1 MKIENEVTK
10 KWKMLPEFIE
20 NVKGTAM
27 TVLAET
33 NQFYS
38 ATFLGTTQHTLAYT
52 NTPLIK
58 VGLSLHGELQ
68 AVKTVK
74 VNGNQL
80 SNNPKLGDF
89 IELGT
94 IKGDDLNGYTAISID
109 ATQADDNYYQKLFTD
124 LESLKNVGKYQLL
137 KVVKNN
143 GKENNEMEDF
153 IKTPKLTGSHI
164 KTIRDMLNLKQTV
177 FAEKIGISRALLAL
191 VETGSKSIT
200 DEFIEKMYTAFPDLK
215 NALDLQFDWV
225 TITFSDMNGEQV
237 IKDVMRLKSE
247 LFLERSTTQNF
258 YTREFA
264 FAGEKNIYVQ
274 DFEPTKDVDTN
285 QDVQKVGAT
294 MYLTGQGTRLFEK
307 ALLEQGLTWKKF
319 FVRAKRF
326 KGTFSRLDIAI
337 NDNWG
342 LLDMDEIIEA
352 TQQNRFW
359 SKSRSFAIHGNNQ
372 DGWTANFG
380 KSPFVIRIY
389 DKQKEQEQKGL
400 ETSIKNRV
408 ELELHADRAEQVIS
422 EWFEN
427 DNLVEYSVSILYTY
441 LWFVDEPI
449 DDEELKGN
457 HVRERYIDTLKP
469 MPAWSLLTSL
479 GQSMKFVR
487 EPKEQSVDTILSWIM
502 KYVVPSLEVLK
513 KTGHW
518 HEVIEAM
525 DKANLSPEQEKL
537 IKANLVNAI
546 TNSKANLEHGNL
558 NFDKQQRKYVEETE
572 EFEKKANL
580 PF

>member
-1 MKIENEVTK
+1 
-10 KWKMLPEFIE
+10 MLPEFIE
-20 NVKGTAM
+20 NLKGVAM

-38 ATFLGTTQHTLAYT
+38 ATFLGTTQHSLAYT

-68 AVKTVK
+68 TVKTIK

-80 SNNPKLGDF
+80 SNNLKLGDF
-89 IELGT
+89 IELGI
-94 IKGDDLNGYTAISID
+94 IKGDEFNGYTAISTD
-109 ATQADDNYYQKLFTD
+109 ATQADDNNYRKMFTD

-137 KVVKNN
+137 KLVTNDE
-143 GKENNEMEDF
+143 KEDNAMENF
-153 IKTPKLTGSHI
+153 IEAPKLHASHI
-164 KTIRDMLNLKQTV
+164 KTIREMMNLKQAE
-177 FAEKIGISRALLAL
+177 FSEKIGISRPLLAL
-191 VETGSKSIT
+191 VETDSKPIT
-200 DEFIEKMYTAFPDLK
+200 DEFVKKMYTAFPDLK

-225 TITFSDMNGEQV
+225 TITFSDMTGEQV
-237 IKDVMRLKSE
+237 INDVMRLKSE

-274 DFEPTKDVDTN
+274 DFEPTKDIDTN

-319 FVRAKRF
+319 FVQAKRF

-487 EPKEQSVDTILSWIM
+487 EPKEQSVDSILSWIM

>member
-1 MKIENEVTK
+1 
-10 KWKMLPEFIE
+10 
-20 NVKGTAM
+20 M

-38 ATFLGTTQHTLAYT
+38 ATFLGTTQHSLAYT

-68 AVKTVK
+68 AVKIIK

-80 SNNPKLGDF
+80 SNNLKLGDF

-109 ATQADDNYYQKLFTD
+109 AIQADDNNFRKLFTD

-137 KVVKNN
+137 KLVKNDE
-143 GKENNEMEDF
+143 KEDNAMEDF
-153 IKTPKLTGSHI
+153 IKAPKLQGSHI
-164 KTIRDMLNLKQTV
+164 KTIRNMLNLKQTE
-177 FAEKIGISRALLAL
+177 FAEKIGVSGSLLSYI
-191 VETGSKSIT
+191 EIGSKPIT
-200 DEFIEKMYTAFPDLK
+200 DEFVEKMYTAFPDLK

-225 TITFSDMNGEQV
+225 TITFSDMTGEQV
-237 IKDVMRLKSE
+237 INDVMRLKHE

-285 QDVQKVGAT
+285 QDIQKVGAT

-307 ALLEQGLTWKKF
+307 ALLEQGLTWEKF
-319 FVRAKRF
+319 FVQAKRF
-326 KGTFSRLDIAI
+326 KGTFSRLDIAL

-408 ELELHADRAEQVIS
+408 ELELHANRAEQVIS

-427 DNLVEYSVSILYTY
+427 DNLVEYSLSILYTY

-449 DDEELKGN
+449 DEEELKGT
-457 HVRERYIDTLKP
+457 HVRERYIESLKP

-487 EPKEQSVDTILSWIM
+487 EPKEQSVDSILSWIM

-558 NFDKQQRKYVEETE
+558 NFDKQQRKYVEETA

>member
-1 MKIENEVTK
+1 
-10 KWKMLPEFIE
+10 
-20 NVKGTAM
+20 M

-38 ATFLGTTQHTLAYT
+38 ATFLGTTQHSLAYT

-68 AVKTVK
+68 AVKTIK

-80 SNNPKLGDF
+80 SNSLKLGDF

-94 IKGDDLNGYTAISID
+94 IKGDDLNGYTAISMYT
-109 ATQADDNYYQKLFTD
+109 TQADDNYYRKLFTD
-124 LESLKNVGKYQLL
+124 LERLKNVGKYQLL
-137 KVVKNN
+137 KLVKNIE
-143 GKENNEMEDF
+143 KEDIAMEDF
-153 IKTPKLTGSHI
+153 IKAPKLNGLHI
-164 KTIRDMLNLKQTV
+164 KTIR
-177 FAEKIGISRALLAL
+177 ELLGFNQL
-191 VETGSKSIT
+191 TFSKKMGVSNTLLSLIESDNKPIT
-200 DEFIEKMYTAFPDLK
+200 DDFVQKMYTTFPDLK

-225 TITFSDMNGEQV
+225 TITFSDMTGEQV
-237 IKDVMRLKSE
+237 INDVMRLKPE

-285 QDVQKVGAT
+285 QDVQKIGAT

-319 FVRAKRF
+319 FVQAKRF

-342 LLDMDEIIEA
+342 LLDMEEIIEA
-352 TQQNRFW
+352 TQKNRFW

-449 DDEELKGN
+449 DEEELKGT

-487 EPKEQSVDTILSWIM
+487 EPKEQSVDSILSWIM

-558 NFDKQQRKYVEETE
+558 NFDKQQRKYVEETA

>member
-1 MKIENEVTK
+1 
-10 KWKMLPEFIE
+10 MLPEFIE
-20 NVKGTAM
+20 NLKGVAM

-38 ATFLGTTQHTLAYT
+38 ATFLGTTQHSLAYT

-68 AVKTVK
+68 TVKTIK

-80 SNNPKLGDF
+80 SNNLKLGDF
-89 IELGT
+89 IELGI
-94 IKGDDLNGYTAISID
+94 IKGDEFNGYTAISTD
-109 ATQADDNYYQKLFTD
+109 ATQADDNNYRKMFTD

-137 KVVKNN
+137 KLVTNDE
-143 GKENNEMEDF
+143 KEDNAMENF
-153 IKTPKLTGSHI
+153 IEAPKLHASHI
-164 KTIRDMLNLKQTV
+164 KTIREMMNLKQAE
-177 FAEKIGISRALLAL
+177 FSEKIGISRPLLAL
-191 VETGSKSIT
+191 VETDSKPIT
-200 DEFIEKMYTAFPDLK
+200 DEFVKKMYTAFPDLK

-225 TITFSDMNGEQV
+225 TITFSDMTGEQV
-237 IKDVMRLKSE
+237 INDVMRLKSE
-247 LFLERSTTQNF
+247 LFLERSTTQTF

-274 DFEPTKDVDTN
+274 DFEPTKDIDTN

-319 FVRAKRF
+319 FVQAKRF

-422 EWFEN
+422 ELFEN

-487 EPKEQSVDTILSWIM
+487 EPKEQSVDSILNWIM

>member
-1 MKIENEVTK
+1 
-10 KWKMLPEFIE
+10 
-20 NVKGTAM
+20 M
-27 TVLAET
+27 TVLAES

-38 ATFLGTTQHTLAYT
+38 AIFLGTTQHSLAYT

-58 VGLSLHGELQ
+58 VGLSLHGELH
-68 AVKTVK
+68 AVKTIK

-80 SNNPKLGDF
+80 SNSFKLGDF

-109 ATQADDNYYQKLFTD
+109 AAQADDNNYRKLFTD

-137 KVVKNN
+137 KLVTNSNEKEKNT
-143 GKENNEMEDF
+143 MDDF
-153 IKTPKLTGSHI
+153 IKAPKLNGSHI
-164 KTIRDMLNLKQTV
+164 KTIREL
-177 FAEKIGISRALLAL
+177 IGLSQKEFSKEIG
-191 VETGSKSIT
+191 VSKSLISDVESERVVIT
-200 DEFIEKMYTAFPDLK
+200 NRLLTKMYTAFPDLK

-225 TITFSDMNGEQV
+225 TITFADMTGEQV
-237 IKDVMRLKSE
+237 INDVMRLKPE

-285 QDVQKVGAT
+285 QDVQKIGAT
-294 MYLTGQGTRLFEK
+294 IYLTGQGTRLFEK

-319 FVRAKRF
+319 FVKAKRF

-342 LLDMDEIIEA
+342 LLDMTEIVEA
-352 TQQNRFW
+352 TQQNKFW

-427 DNLVEYSVSILYTY
+427 DNLVEYTASILYTY
-441 LWFVDEPI
+441 LWFVNEPI
-449 DDEELKGN
+449 DEEELKGT
-457 HVRERYIDTLKP
+457 HVRERYIDSLKP

-487 EPKEQSVDTILSWIM
+487 EPKEQSVDSILSWIM

-558 NFDKQQRKYVEETE
+558 NFDKQQRKYVEETA

>member
-1 MKIENEVTK
+1 
-10 KWKMLPEFIE
+10 ML
-20 NVKGTAM
+20 KGVAM

-38 ATFLGTTQHTLAYT
+38 ATFLGTTQHSLAYT

-58 VGLSLHGELQ
+58 VGLSLNGELQ
-68 AVKTVK
+68 AVKTIK

-80 SNNPKLGDF
+80 SNNLKLGNF

-94 IKGDDLNGYTAISID
+94 IKGDDLNGYTAISTYT
-109 ATQADDNYYQKLFTD
+109 TQADDNYYLKLFTD
-124 LESLKNVGKYQLL
+124 LERLKNVGKYQLL
-137 KVVKNN
+137 KLVTNDDE
-143 GKENNEMEDF
+143 KEDNAMEDF
-153 IKTPKLTGSHI
+153 IKAPKLNGSHI
-164 KTIRDMLNLKQTV
+164 KTIR
-177 FAEKIGISRALLAL
+177 ELLGFNQL
-191 VETGSKSIT
+191 TFSKKVGVSNTLLSLIESDNKPIT
-200 DEFIEKMYTAFPDLK
+200 DDFVEKMYTTFPDLK

-225 TITFSDMNGEQV
+225 TITFSDMTGEQV
-237 IKDVMRLKSE
+237 INDVMRLKPE

-307 ALLEQGLTWKKF
+307 ALLEQGFTWKNF
-319 FVRAKRF
+319 FVQAKRF

-342 LLDMDEIIEA
+342 LLDMDEIVEA
-352 TQQNRFW
+352 TQKNRFW

-449 DDEELKGN
+449 DEEELKGT
-457 HVRERYIDTLKP
+457 HVRERYIDNLKS

-479 GQSMKFVR
+479 GRSMKFVR
-487 EPKEQSVDTILSWIM
+487 EPKEQSVDSILSWIM
-502 KYVVPSLEVLK
+502 TYVVPSLEVLK

-546 TNSKANLEHGNL
+546 TNSKANLENRNL
-558 NFDKQQRKYVEETE
+558 NFDKQQRKYAEETA

>member
-1 MKIENEVTK
+1 
-10 KWKMLPEFIE
+10 MLPEFIE
-20 NVKGTAM
+20 NLKGVAM

-38 ATFLGTTQHTLAYT
+38 ATFLGTTQHSLAYT

-68 AVKTVK
+68 TVKTIK

-80 SNNPKLGDF
+80 SNNLKLGDF
-89 IELGT
+89 IELGI
-94 IKGDDLNGYTAISID
+94 IKGDEFNGYTAISTD
-109 ATQADDNYYQKLFTD
+109 ATQADDNNYRKMFTD

-137 KVVKNN
+137 KLVTNDE
-143 GKENNEMEDF
+143 KEDNAMENF
-153 IKTPKLTGSHI
+153 IEAPKLHASHI
-164 KTIRDMLNLKQTV
+164 KTIREMMNLKQAE
-177 FAEKIGISRALLAL
+177 FSEKIGISRPLLAL
-191 VETGSKSIT
+191 VETDSKPIT
-200 DEFIEKMYTAFPDLK
+200 DEFVKKMYTAFPDLK

-225 TITFSDMNGEQV
+225 TITFSDMTGEQV
-237 IKDVMRLKSE
+237 INDVMRLKSE

-274 DFEPTKDVDTN
+274 DFEPTKDIDTN

-319 FVRAKRF
+319 FVQAKRF

-422 EWFEN
+422 ELFEN

-487 EPKEQSVDTILSWIM
+487 EPKEQSVDSILNWIM

>member
-1 MKIENEVTK
+1 
-10 KWKMLPEFIE
+10 ML
-20 NVKGTAM
+20 KGVAM

-38 ATFLGTTQHTLAYT
+38 ATFLGTTQHSLAYT

-68 AVKTVK
+68 AVKTIK

-80 SNNPKLGDF
+80 SNSLKLGDF
-89 IELGT
+89 IELGI
-94 IKGDDLNGYTAISID
+94 IKGDELNGYTAISTD
-109 ATQADDNYYQKLFTD
+109 ATQADDNNYRKLFTG

-137 KVVKNN
+137 KLVTNDDE
-143 GKENNEMEDF
+143 KEDIAMEDF
-153 IKTPKLTGSHI
+153 IKVPKLNRLHI
-164 KTIRDMLNLKQTV
+164 KTIR
-177 FAEKIGISRALLAL
+177 ELLGFNQL
-191 VETGSKSIT
+191 TFSKKMGVSNTLLSLIESDNKPIT
-200 DEFIEKMYTAFPDLK
+200 DDFVEKMYTTFPDLK

-225 TITFSDMNGEQV
+225 TITFSDMTGEQV
-237 IKDVMRLKSE
+237 INDVMRLKSE

-285 QDVQKVGAT
+285 QDVQKIGAT

-319 FVRAKRF
+319 FVQAKRF

-427 DNLVEYSVSILYTY
+427 DNLVEYSASILYTY

-449 DDEELKGN
+449 DEEELKGT

-487 EPKEQSVDTILSWIM
+487 EPKEQSVDSILSWIM

-558 NFDKQQRKYVEETE
+558 NFDKQQRKYVEETA

>member
-1 MKIENEVTK
+1 
-10 KWKMLPEFIE
+10 
-20 NVKGTAM
+20 M

-38 ATFLGTTQHTLAYT
+38 ATFLGTTQHSLAYT

-68 AVKTVK
+68 AVKIIK

-80 SNNPKLGDF
+80 SNNLKLGDF

-109 ATQADDNYYQKLFTD
+109 AIQADDNNYRKLFTD

-137 KVVKNN
+137 KLVKNDE
-143 GKENNEMEDF
+143 KEDNAMEDF
-153 IKTPKLTGSHI
+153 IKAPKLQGSHI
-164 KTIRDMLNLKQTV
+164 KTIRNMLNLKQTE
-177 FAEKIGISRALLAL
+177 FAEKIGVSGSLLSYI
-191 VETGSKSIT
+191 EIGSKPIT
-200 DEFIEKMYTAFPDLK
+200 DEFVEKMYTAFPDLK

-225 TITFSDMNGEQV
+225 TITFSDMTGEQV
-237 IKDVMRLKSE
+237 INDVMRLKPE

-274 DFEPTKDVDTN
+274 NFEPTKDVDTN
-285 QDVQKVGAT
+285 QDIQKVGAT

-319 FVRAKRF
+319 FVQAKRF
-326 KGTFSRLDIAI
+326 KGTFSRLDIAL

-408 ELELHADRAEQVIS
+408 ELELHANRAEQVIS

-427 DNLVEYSVSILYTY
+427 DNLVEYSLSILYTY

-449 DDEELKGN
+449 DEEELKGT
-457 HVRERYIDTLKP
+457 HVRERYIESLKP

-487 EPKEQSVDTILSWIM
+487 EPKEQSVDSILSWIM

-558 NFDKQQRKYVEETE
+558 NFDKQQRKYVEETA

>member
-1 MKIENEVTK
+1 
-10 KWKMLPEFIE
+10 
-20 NVKGTAM
+20 M

-38 ATFLGTTQHTLAYT
+38 ATFLGTTQHSLAYT

-68 AVKTVK
+68 AVKTIK

-80 SNNPKLGDF
+80 SNSLKLGDF

-94 IKGDDLNGYTAISID
+94 IKGDDLNGYTAISTYT
-109 ATQADDNYYQKLFTD
+109 TQADDNYYRKLFTD
-124 LESLKNVGKYQLL
+124 LERLKNVGKYQLL
-137 KVVKNN
+137 KLVTNDDE
-143 GKENNEMEDF
+143 KEDNAMEDF
-153 IKTPKLTGSHI
+153 IKAPKLNGSHI
-164 KTIRDMLNLKQTV
+164 KTIR
-177 FAEKIGISRALLAL
+177 ELLGFNQL
-191 VETGSKSIT
+191 TFSKKVGVSNTLLSLIESDNKPIT
-200 DEFIEKMYTAFPDLK
+200 DEFVEKMYTAFPDLK

-225 TITFSDMNGEQV
+225 TITFSDMTGEQV
-237 IKDVMRLKSE
+237 INDVMRLKPE

-274 DFEPTKDVDTN
+274 DFEPTTDEHG
-285 QDVQKVGAT
+285 QDEQKTGTT

-352 TQQNRFW
+352 TRKHQFW
-359 SKSRSFAIHGNNQ
+359 GKSRSFAIHGNSEA
-372 DGWTANFG
+372 GWTANFG

-400 ETSIKNRV
+400 ETSVKNRV
-408 ELELHADRAEQVIS
+408 ELELRSERAEQVIS

-441 LWFVDEPI
+441 LWFVDESI
-449 DDEELKGN
+449 DAEELKGT
-457 HVRERYIDTLKP
+457 HVRERYIDSLKP

-487 EPKEQSVDTILSWIM
+487 EPKEQSVDSILNWIM

-537 IKANLVNAI
+537 VKANLVNAI

>member
-1 MKIENEVTK
+1 
-10 KWKMLPEFIE
+10 ML
-20 NVKGTAM
+20 KGVAM

-38 ATFLGTTQHTLAYT
+38 ATFLGTTQHSLAYT

-68 AVKTVK
+68 AVKTIK

-80 SNNPKLGDF
+80 SNSLKLGDF

-94 IKGDDLNGYTAISID
+94 IKGDDLNGYTAISMYT
-109 ATQADDNYYQKLFTD
+109 TQADDNYYRKLFTD
-124 LESLKNVGKYQLL
+124 LERLKNVGKYQLL

-153 IKTPKLTGSHI
+153 IKAPKLNGLHI
-164 KTIRDMLNLKQTV
+164 KTIR
-177 FAEKIGISRALLAL
+177 ELLGFNQL
-191 VETGSKSIT
+191 TFSKKMGVSNTLLSLIESDNKPIT
-200 DEFIEKMYTAFPDLK
+200 DDFVEKMYTTFPDLK

-225 TITFSDMNGEQV
+225 TITFSDMTGEQV
-237 IKDVMRLKSE
+237 INDVMRLKSE

-285 QDVQKVGAT
+285 QDVQKIGAT

-319 FVRAKRF
+319 FVQAKRF

-352 TQQNRFW
+352 IQKNRFW

-427 DNLVEYSVSILYTY
+427 DNLVEYSASILYTY

-449 DDEELKGN
+449 DEEELKGT

-487 EPKEQSVDTILSWIM
+487 EPKEQSVDSILSWIM

-558 NFDKQQRKYVEETE
+558 NFDKQQRKYVEETA

>member
-1 MKIENEVTK
+1 
-10 KWKMLPEFIE
+10 
-20 NVKGTAM
+20 M

-38 ATFLGTTQHTLAYT
+38 ATFLGTTQHSLAYT

-68 AVKTVK
+68 TVKTVK

-80 SNNPKLGDF
+80 SNNLKLGDF
-89 IELGT
+89 IELGI
-94 IKGDDLNGYTAISID
+94 IKGDELNGYTAISID
-109 ATQADDNYYQKLFTD
+109 ATQANDNNYRKLFTD

-137 KVVKNN
+137 KLVKNDE
-143 GKENNEMEDF
+143 KEDNAMEDF
-153 IKTPKLTGSHI
+153 IKAPKLQGSHI
-164 KTIRDMLNLKQTV
+164 KTIRNMLNLKQTE
-177 FAEKIGISRALLAL
+177 FAEKIGVSGSLLSYI
-191 VETGSKSIT
+191 EIGSKPIT
-200 DEFIEKMYTAFPDLK
+200 DEFVEKMYTAFPDLK

-225 TITFSDMNGEQV
+225 NITFSDMTGEQV
-237 IKDVMRLKSE
+237 INDVMRLKSE

-285 QDVQKVGAT
+285 QDVQKIGAT
-294 MYLTGQGTRLFEK
+294 TYLTGQGTRLFEK

-319 FVRAKRF
+319 FVQAKRF

-352 TQQNRFW
+352 IQKNRFW

-449 DDEELKGN
+449 DVEELKGN

-487 EPKEQSVDTILSWIM
+487 KPKEQSVDSILSWIM

-537 IKANLVNAI
+537 IMATTKNAI
-546 TNSKANLEHGNL
+546 TQASKQL
-558 NFDKQQRKYVEETE
+558 NIN
-572 EFEKKANL
+572 FEKPTKKYNEDDEQGKGA
-580 PF
+580 

>member
-1 MKIENEVTK
+1 MFVEN
-10 KWKMLPEFIE
+10 L
-20 NVKGTAM
+20 KGIAM

-38 ATFLGTTQHTLAYT
+38 ATFLGTTQHSLAYT

-68 AVKTVK
+68 AVKIIK

-80 SNNPKLGDF
+80 SNNLKLGDF

-109 ATQADDNYYQKLFTD
+109 AIQADDNNYRKLFTD

-137 KVVKNN
+137 KLVKNDE
-143 GKENNEMEDF
+143 KEDNAMEDF
-153 IKTPKLTGSHI
+153 IKAPKLQGSHI
-164 KTIRDMLNLKQTV
+164 KTIRNMLNLKQTE
-177 FAEKIGISRALLAL
+177 FAERIGVSGSLLSYI
-191 VETGSKSIT
+191 EIGSKPIT
-200 DEFIEKMYTAFPDLK
+200 DEFVEKMYTAFPDLK

-225 TITFSDMNGEQV
+225 TITFSDMTGEQV
-237 IKDVMRLKSE
+237 INDVMRLKPE

-285 QDVQKVGAT
+285 QDIQKVGAT

-319 FVRAKRF
+319 FVQAKRF
-326 KGTFSRLDIAI
+326 KGTFSRLDIAL

-427 DNLVEYSVSILYTY
+427 DNLVEYSLSILYTY

-449 DDEELKGN
+449 DEEELKGT

-487 EPKEQSVDTILSWIM
+487 EPKEQSVDSILSWIM

-558 NFDKQQRKYVEETE
+558 NFDKQQRKYAEEIAE
-572 EFEKKANL
+572 LEKKAQL

>member
-1 MKIENEVTK
+1 
-10 KWKMLPEFIE
+10 
-20 NVKGTAM
+20 M

-38 ATFLGTTQHTLAYT
+38 AIFLGTTQHSLAYT

-68 AVKTVK
+68 AVKTIK

-80 SNNPKLGDF
+80 SNSLKLGDF

-94 IKGDDLNGYTAISID
+94 IKGDDLNGYTAISMYT
-109 ATQADDNYYQKLFTD
+109 TQADDNYYRKLFTD
-124 LESLKNVGKYQLL
+124 LERLKNVGKYQLL
-137 KVVKNN
+137 KLVTNDDE
-143 GKENNEMEDF
+143 KEDIAMEDF
-153 IKTPKLTGSHI
+153 IKAPKLNGLHI
-164 KTIRDMLNLKQTV
+164 KTIR
-177 FAEKIGISRALLAL
+177 ELLGFNQL
-191 VETGSKSIT
+191 TFSKKMGVSNTLLSLIESDNKPIT
-200 DEFIEKMYTAFPDLK
+200 DDFVEKMYTAFPDLK

-225 TITFSDMNGEQV
+225 NITFSDMTGEQV
-237 IKDVMRLKSE
+237 INDVMRLKPE

-274 DFEPTKDVDTN
+274 DFEPTTDEHG
-285 QDVQKVGAT
+285 QDEQKTGTT

-352 TQQNRFW
+352 TRKHQFW
-359 SKSRSFAIHGNNQ
+359 GKSRSFAIHGNSEA
-372 DGWTANFG
+372 GWTANFG

-400 ETSIKNRV
+400 ETSVKNRV
-408 ELELHADRAEQVIS
+408 ELELRSERAEQVIS

-427 DNLVEYSVSILYTY
+427 DNLVEYTASILYTY

-449 DDEELKGN
+449 DEEELKGT
-457 HVRERYIDTLKP
+457 HVRERYIESLKP

-487 EPKEQSVDTILSWIM
+487 EPKEQSVDSILSWIM

-546 TNSKANLEHGNL
+546 TNSKANLEHGSL
-558 NFDKQQRKYVEETE
+558 NFDKQQRKYVEETA

>member
-1 MKIENEVTK
+1 
-10 KWKMLPEFIE
+10 
-20 NVKGTAM
+20 M

-38 ATFLGTTQHTLAYT
+38 ATFLGTTQHSLAYT

-68 AVKTVK
+68 TVKTVK

-80 SNNPKLGDF
+80 SNNLKLGDF

-109 ATQADDNYYQKLFTD
+109 AIQADDNNYRKLFTD

-137 KVVKNN
+137 KLVKNDE
-143 GKENNEMEDF
+143 KEDNAMEDF
-153 IKTPKLTGSHI
+153 IKAPKLQGSHI
-164 KTIRDMLNLKQTV
+164 KTIRNMLNLKQTE
-177 FAEKIGISRALLAL
+177 FAEKIGVSGSLLSYI
-191 VETGSKSIT
+191 EIGSKPIT
-200 DEFIEKMYTAFPDLK
+200 DEFVEKMYTAFPDLK

-225 TITFSDMNGEQV
+225 NITFSDMTGEQV
-237 IKDVMRLKSE
+237 INDVMRLKPE

-274 DFEPTKDVDTN
+274 DFEPTTDEHG
-285 QDVQKVGAT
+285 QDEQKTGTT

-352 TQQNRFW
+352 TRKHQFW
-359 SKSRSFAIHGNNQ
+359 GKSRSFAIHGNSEA
-372 DGWTANFG
+372 GWTANFG

-400 ETSIKNRV
+400 ETSVKNRV
-408 ELELHADRAEQVIS
+408 ELELRSERAEQVIS

-427 DNLVEYSVSILYTY
+427 DNLVEYSASILYTY

-449 DDEELKGN
+449 DEEELKGT
-457 HVRERYIDTLKP
+457 HVRERYIESLKP

-487 EPKEQSVDTILSWIM
+487 EPKEQSVDSILSWIM

-558 NFDKQQRKYVEETE
+558 NFDKQQRKYVEETA

>member
-1 MKIENEVTK
+1 
-10 KWKMLPEFIE
+10 ML
-20 NVKGTAM
+20 KGVAM

-38 ATFLGTTQHTLAYT
+38 ATFLGTTQHSLAYT

-68 AVKTVK
+68 AVKTIK

-80 SNNPKLGDF
+80 SNSLKLGDF
-89 IELGT
+89 IELGI
-94 IKGDDLNGYTAISID
+94 IKGDELNGYTAISTD
-109 ATQADDNYYQKLFTD
+109 ATQADDNNYRKLFTG

-137 KVVKNN
+137 KLVTNDDE
-143 GKENNEMEDF
+143 KEDIAMEDF
-153 IKTPKLTGSHI
+153 IKVPKLNGLHI
-164 KTIRDMLNLKQTV
+164 KTIR
-177 FAEKIGISRALLAL
+177 ELLGFNQL
-191 VETGSKSIT
+191 TFSKKMGVSNTLLSLIESDNKPIT
-200 DEFIEKMYTAFPDLK
+200 DDFVAKMYTTFPDLK

-225 TITFSDMNGEQV
+225 TITFSDMTGEQV
-237 IKDVMRLKSE
+237 INDMMRLKSE

-285 QDVQKVGAT
+285 QDVQKIGAT

-319 FVRAKRF
+319 FVQAKRF

-352 TQQNRFW
+352 IQKNRFW

-427 DNLVEYSVSILYTY
+427 DNLVEYSASILYTY

-449 DDEELKGN
+449 DEEELKGT

-487 EPKEQSVDTILSWIM
+487 EPKEQSVDSILSWIM

-537 IKANLVNAI
+537 VKANLVNAI

-558 NFDKQQRKYVEETE
+558 NFDKQQRKYVEETA

>member
-1 MKIENEVTK
+1 
-10 KWKMLPEFIE
+10 ML
-20 NVKGTAM
+20 KGVAM

-38 ATFLGTTQHTLAYT
+38 ATFLGTTQHSLAYT

-68 AVKTVK
+68 AVKTIK

-80 SNNPKLGDF
+80 SNSLKLGDF
-89 IELGT
+89 IELGI
-94 IKGDDLNGYTAISID
+94 IKGDELNGYTAISTD
-109 ATQADDNYYQKLFTD
+109 ATQADDNNYRKLFTG

-137 KVVKNN
+137 KLVTNDDE
-143 GKENNEMEDF
+143 KEDIAMEDF
-153 IKTPKLTGSHI
+153 IKVPKLNGLHI
-164 KTIRDMLNLKQTV
+164 KTIR
-177 FAEKIGISRALLAL
+177 ELLGFNQL
-191 VETGSKSIT
+191 TFSKKMGVSNTLLSLIESDNKPIT
-200 DEFIEKMYTAFPDLK
+200 DDFVEKMYTTFPDLK

-225 TITFSDMNGEQV
+225 TITFSDMTGEQV
-237 IKDVMRLKSE
+237 INDVMRLKSE

-285 QDVQKVGAT
+285 QDVQKIGAT

-319 FVRAKRF
+319 FVQAKRF

-359 SKSRSFAIHGNNQ
+359 SKSSSFAIHGNNQ

-427 DNLVEYSVSILYTY
+427 DNLVEYSASILYTY

-449 DDEELKGN
+449 DEEELKGT

-487 EPKEQSVDTILSWIM
+487 EPKEQSVDSILSWIM

>member
-1 MKIENEVTK
+1 
-10 KWKMLPEFIE
+10 ML
-20 NVKGTAM
+20 KGVAM

-38 ATFLGTTQHTLAYT
+38 ATFLGTTQHSLAYT

-58 VGLSLHGELQ
+58 VGLSLNGELQ
-68 AVKTVK
+68 AVKTIK

-80 SNNPKLGDF
+80 SNNLKLGNF

-94 IKGDDLNGYTAISID
+94 IKGDDLNGYTAISTYT
-109 ATQADDNYYQKLFTD
+109 TQADDNYYRKLFND
-124 LESLKNVGKYQLL
+124 LERLKNVGKYQLL
-137 KVVKNN
+137 KLVTNDDE
-143 GKENNEMEDF
+143 KEDNAMEDF
-153 IKTPKLTGSHI
+153 IKAPKLNGSHI
-164 KTIRDMLNLKQTV
+164 KTIR
-177 FAEKIGISRALLAL
+177 ELLGFNQL
-191 VETGSKSIT
+191 TFSKKVGVSNTLLSLIESDNKPIT
-200 DEFIEKMYTAFPDLK
+200 DDFVEKMYTTFPDLK

-225 TITFSDMNGEQV
+225 TITFSDMTGEQV
-237 IKDVMRLKSE
+237 INDVMRLKSE

-307 ALLEQGLTWKKF
+307 ALLEQGLTWKNF
-319 FVRAKRF
+319 FVQAKRF

-342 LLDMDEIIEA
+342 LLDMDEIVEA
-352 TQQNRFW
+352 TQKNRFW

-408 ELELHADRAEQVIS
+408 ELELHADRAEQVIG

-427 DNLVEYSVSILYTY
+427 DNLVEYTASILYTY

-449 DDEELKGN
+449 DEEELKGT
-457 HVRERYIDTLKP
+457 HVRERYIDTLRP

-487 EPKEQSVDTILSWIM
+487 EPKEQSVDSILSWIM

-546 TNSKANLEHGNL
+546 TNSKANLENRNL
-558 NFDKQQRKYVEETE
+558 NFDKQQRKYAEETA

>member
-1 MKIENEVTK
+1 
-10 KWKMLPEFIE
+10 
-20 NVKGTAM
+20 M

-38 ATFLGTTQHTLAYT
+38 ATFLGTTQHSLAYT

-68 AVKTVK
+68 AVKTIK

-80 SNNPKLGDF
+80 SNSLKLGDF

-94 IKGDDLNGYTAISID
+94 IKGDDLNGYTAISMYT
-109 ATQADDNYYQKLFTD
+109 TQADDNYYRKLFTD
-124 LESLKNVGKYQLL
+124 LERLKNVGKYQLL
-137 KVVKNN
+137 KLVTNDDE
-143 GKENNEMEDF
+143 KEDIAMEDF
-153 IKTPKLTGSHI
+153 IKAPKLNGLHI
-164 KTIRDMLNLKQTV
+164 KTIR
-177 FAEKIGISRALLAL
+177 ELLGFNQL
-191 VETGSKSIT
+191 TFSKKMGVSNTLLSLIESDNKPIT
-200 DEFIEKMYTAFPDLK
+200 DDFVEKMYTTFPDLK

-225 TITFSDMNGEQV
+225 TITFSDMTGEQV
-237 IKDVMRLKSE
+237 INDVMRLKPE

-274 DFEPTKDVDTN
+274 DFEPTKDIDTN
-285 QDVQKVGAT
+285 QDVQKIGAT

-337 NDNWG
+337 NDNWS

-441 LWFVDEPI
+441 LWFVDESI
-449 DDEELKGN
+449 DAEELKGT
-457 HVRERYIDTLKP
+457 HVRERYIDSLKP

-487 EPKEQSVDTILSWIM
+487 EPKEQSVDSILNWIM

-537 IKANLVNAI
+537 VKANLVNAI

>member
-1 MKIENEVTK
+1 
-10 KWKMLPEFIE
+10 MLPEFIE
-20 NVKGTAM
+20 NLKGIAM

-38 ATFLGTTQHTLAYT
+38 ATFLGTTQHSLAYT

-68 AVKTVK
+68 TVKTIK

-80 SNNPKLGDF
+80 SNNLKLGDF
-89 IELGT
+89 IELGI

-109 ATQADDNYYQKLFTD
+109 ATQADDNNYRKLFTD
-124 LESLKNVGKYQLL
+124 LESLKIVGKYQLL
-137 KVVKNN
+137 KLVTNDE
-143 GKENNEMEDF
+143 KEDNAMENF
-153 IKTPKLTGSHI
+153 IKAPKLHASHI
-164 KTIRDMLNLKQTV
+164 KTIREMMNLKQAE
-177 FAEKIGISRALLAL
+177 FAEKIGISRPLLAL
-191 VETGSKSIT
+191 VETDSKPIT
-200 DEFIEKMYTAFPDLK
+200 DEFVKKMYTAFPDLK

-225 TITFSDMNGEQV
+225 TITFADMTGEQV
-237 IKDVMRLKSE
+237 INDVMRLKSE

-319 FVRAKRF
+319 FVQAKRF

-427 DNLVEYSVSILYTY
+427 DNLVEYSLSILYTY

-449 DDEELKGN
+449 DDKELNGT

-487 EPKEQSVDTILSWIM
+487 EPKVQSVDSILSWIM

-558 NFDKQQRKYVEETE
+558 NFDKQQRKYVEETA

>member
-1 MKIENEVTK
+1 
-10 KWKMLPEFIE
+10 
-20 NVKGTAM
+20 M

-38 ATFLGTTQHTLAYT
+38 ATFLGTTQHSLAYT

-68 AVKTVK
+68 AVKIIK

-80 SNNPKLGDF
+80 SNNLKLGDF

-109 ATQADDNYYQKLFTD
+109 AIQADDNNYRKLFTD

-137 KVVKNN
+137 KLVKNDE
-143 GKENNEMEDF
+143 KEDNAMEDF
-153 IKTPKLTGSHI
+153 IKAPKLQGSHI
-164 KTIRDMLNLKQTV
+164 KTIRNMLNLKQTE
-177 FAEKIGISRALLAL
+177 FAEKIGVSGSLLSYI
-191 VETGSKSIT
+191 EIGSKPIT
-200 DEFIEKMYTAFPDLK
+200 DEFFEKMYIAFPDLK

-225 TITFSDMNGEQV
+225 TITFSDMTGEQV
-237 IKDVMRLKSE
+237 INDVMRLKPE
-247 LFLERSTTQNF
+247 LFLERLTTQNF

-285 QDVQKVGAT
+285 QDVQRVGAT

-319 FVRAKRF
+319 FVQAKRF
-326 KGTFSRLDIAI
+326 KGTFSRLDIAL

-427 DNLVEYSVSILYTY
+427 DNLVEYSLSILYTY

-449 DDEELKGN
+449 DEEELKGT
-457 HVRERYIDTLKP
+457 HVRERYIDALKP

-487 EPKEQSVDTILSWIM
+487 EPKKQSVDSILSWIM

-537 IKANLVNAI
+537 IKANLVNEI
-546 TNSKANLEHGNL
+546 TNAKSVLHQGNI
-558 NFDKQQRKYVEETE
+558 NFDKEKEKYDEETA

>member
-1 MKIENEVTK
+1 
-10 KWKMLPEFIE
+10 
-20 NVKGTAM
+20 M

-38 ATFLGTTQHTLAYT
+38 ATFLGTTQHSLAYT

-68 AVKTVK
+68 TVKTVR

-80 SNNPKLGDF
+80 SNNLKLGDF
-89 IELGT
+89 IELGI
-94 IKGDDLNGYTAISID
+94 IKGDELNGYTAISID
-109 ATQADDNYYQKLFTD
+109 ATQADDNNYRKLFTD

-137 KVVKNN
+137 ILVKNVE
-143 GKENNEMEDF
+143 KEDNAMEDF
-153 IKTPKLTGSHI
+153 IKAPKLQGSHI
-164 KTIRDMLNLKQTV
+164 KTIRNMLNLKQTE
-177 FAEKIGISRALLAL
+177 FAEKIGVSGSLLSYI
-191 VETGSKSIT
+191 EIGSKPIT
-200 DEFIEKMYTAFPDLK
+200 DEFVEKMYTAFPDLK

-225 TITFSDMNGEQV
+225 TITFSDMTGEQV
-237 IKDVMRLKSE
+237 INDVMRLKPE

-285 QDVQKVGAT
+285 QDVQKIGAT

-319 FVRAKRF
+319 FVQAKRF
-326 KGTFSRLDIAI
+326 KGNFSRLDIAL

-427 DNLVEYSVSILYTY
+427 DSLVEYSVSILYTY
-441 LWFVDEPI
+441 LWFVDELI
-449 DDEELKGN
+449 DEEELKGT

-487 EPKEQSVDTILSWIM
+487 EPKEQSVDSILSWIM

-546 TNSKANLEHGNL
+546 TNAKSVLHQGNI
-558 NFDKQQRKYVEETE
+558 NFDKEKEKYDEETA

>member
-1 MKIENEVTK
+1 
-10 KWKMLPEFIE
+10 MLPEFIE
-20 NVKGTAM
+20 NVKGVVM

-38 ATFLGTTQHTLAYT
+38 ATFLGTTQHSLAYT

-58 VGLSLHGELQ
+58 VGLSLHCELQ

-80 SNNPKLGDF
+80 SNNLKLGDF

-94 IKGDDLNGYTAISID
+94 IKGDDLNGYTAISTD
-109 ATQADDNYYQKLFTD
+109 ATQADDNYYRKLFTD

-143 GKENNEMEDF
+143 EKENNEMEDF
-153 IKTPKLTGSHI
+153 IKAPKLTGSHI

-200 DEFIEKMYTAFPDLK
+200 DDFVEKMYTTFPDLK

-225 TITFSDMNGEQV
+225 TITFSDMTGEQV
-237 IKDVMRLKSE
+237 INDVMRLKSE

-285 QDVQKVGAT
+285 QDVQKIGAT

-319 FVRAKRF
+319 FVQAKRF

-427 DNLVEYSVSILYTY
+427 DNLVEYTASILYTY
-441 LWFVDEPI
+441 LWFVDGPI
-449 DDEELKGN
+449 DEEELKGT
-457 HVRERYIDTLKP
+457 HVRERYIDSLRP

-487 EPKEQSVDTILSWIM
+487 EPKEQSVDSILSWIM
-502 KYVVPSLEVLK
+502 KYVAPSLEVLK

-525 DKANLSPEQEKL
+525 DKAKLSPEQEKL

-558 NFDKQQRKYVEETE
+558 NFDKAKRKYDEVTA
-572 EFEKKANL
+572 EFENKANL

>member
-1 MKIENEVTK
+1 
-10 KWKMLPEFIE
+10 ML
-20 NVKGTAM
+20 KGVAM

-38 ATFLGTTQHTLAYT
+38 ATFLGTTQHSLAYT

-68 AVKTVK
+68 AVKTIK

-80 SNNPKLGDF
+80 SNSLKLGDF
-89 IELGT
+89 IELGI
-94 IKGDDLNGYTAISID
+94 IKGDELNGYTAISTD
-109 ATQADDNYYQKLFTD
+109 ATQADDNNYRKLFTG

-137 KVVKNN
+137 KLVTNDDE
-143 GKENNEMEDF
+143 KEDIAMEDF
-153 IKTPKLTGSHI
+153 IKVPKLNGLHI
-164 KTIRDMLNLKQTV
+164 KTIR
-177 FAEKIGISRALLAL
+177 ELLGFNQL
-191 VETGSKSIT
+191 TFSKKMGVSNTLLSLIESDNKPIT
-200 DEFIEKMYTAFPDLK
+200 DDFVEKMYTTFPDLK

-225 TITFSDMNGEQV
+225 TITFSDMTGEQV
-237 IKDVMRLKSE
+237 INDVMRLKSE

-285 QDVQKVGAT
+285 QDVQKIGAT

-319 FVRAKRF
+319 FVQAKRF

-342 LLDMDEIIEA
+342 LLDMEEIIEA

-427 DNLVEYSVSILYTY
+427 DNLVEYSASILYTY

-449 DDEELKGN
+449 DEEELKGT

-487 EPKEQSVDTILSWIM
+487 EPKEQSVDSILSWIM

>member
-1 MKIENEVTK
+1 
-10 KWKMLPEFIE
+10 ML
-20 NVKGTAM
+20 KGVAM

-38 ATFLGTTQHTLAYT
+38 ATFLGTTQHSLAYT

-68 AVKTVK
+68 AVKTIK

-80 SNNPKLGDF
+80 SNSLKLGDF
-89 IELGT
+89 IELGI
-94 IKGDDLNGYTAISID
+94 IKGDELNGYTAISTD
-109 ATQADDNYYQKLFTD
+109 ATQADDNNYRKLFTG

-137 KVVKNN
+137 KLVTNDDE
-143 GKENNEMEDF
+143 KEDIAMEDF
-153 IKTPKLTGSHI
+153 IKVPKLNGLHI
-164 KTIRDMLNLKQTV
+164 KTIR
-177 FAEKIGISRALLAL
+177 ELLGFNQL
-191 VETGSKSIT
+191 TFSKKMGVSNTLLSLIESDNKPIT
-200 DEFIEKMYTAFPDLK
+200 DDFVEKMYTTFPDLK

-225 TITFSDMNGEQV
+225 TITFSDMTGEQV
-237 IKDVMRLKSE
+237 INDVMRLKSE

-285 QDVQKVGAT
+285 QDVKKIGAT

-319 FVRAKRF
+319 FVQAKRF
-326 KGTFSRLDIAI
+326 KGTLSRLDIAI

-427 DNLVEYSVSILYTY
+427 DNLVEYSASILYTY

-449 DDEELKGN
+449 DEEELKGT

-487 EPKEQSVDTILSWIM
+487 EPKEQSVDSILSWIM

-558 NFDKQQRKYVEETE
+558 NFDKQQRKYVEETS

>member
-1 MKIENEVTK
+1 
-10 KWKMLPEFIE
+10 
-20 NVKGTAM
+20 M

-427 DNLVEYSVSILYTY
+427 DNLVEYSLSILYTY

-449 DDEELKGN
+449 DEEELKGT

-487 EPKEQSVDTILSWIM
+487 EPKEQSVDSILSWIM
-502 KYVVPSLEVLK
+502 RYVVPSLEVLK

-558 NFDKQQRKYVEETE
+558 NFDKQQRKYVEEMA
-572 EFEKKANL
+572 EFE
-580 PF
+580 

>member
-1 MKIENEVTK
+1 
-10 KWKMLPEFIE
+10 MLPEFIE
-20 NVKGTAM
+20 NLKGIAM

-38 ATFLGTTQHTLAYT
+38 ATFLGTTQHSLAYT

-68 AVKTVK
+68 TVKTIK

-80 SNNPKLGDF
+80 SNNLKLGDF
-89 IELGT
+89 IELGI

-109 ATQADDNYYQKLFTD
+109 ATQADDNNYRKLFTD
-124 LESLKNVGKYQLL
+124 LESLKIVGKYQLL
-137 KVVKNN
+137 KLVTNDE
-143 GKENNEMEDF
+143 KEDNAMENF
-153 IKTPKLTGSHI
+153 IKAPKLHASHI
-164 KTIRDMLNLKQTV
+164 KTIREMMNLKQAE
-177 FAEKIGISRALLAL
+177 FAEKIGISRPLLAL
-191 VETGSKSIT
+191 VETDSKPIT
-200 DEFIEKMYTAFPDLK
+200 DEFVKKMYTAFPDLK

-225 TITFSDMNGEQV
+225 TITFADMTGEQV
-237 IKDVMRLKSE
+237 INDVMRLKSE

-285 QDVQKVGAT
+285 QDVQKVSAT

-319 FVRAKRF
+319 FVQAKRF

-427 DNLVEYSVSILYTY
+427 DNLVEYSLSILYTY

-449 DDEELKGN
+449 DDKELNGT

-487 EPKEQSVDTILSWIM
+487 EPKVQSVDSILSWIM

-558 NFDKQQRKYVEETE
+558 NFDKQQRKYVEETA

>member
-1 MKIENEVTK
+1 
-10 KWKMLPEFIE
+10 
-20 NVKGTAM
+20 M
-27 TVLAET
+27 TVLSET

-38 ATFLGTTQHTLAYT
+38 ATFLGTTQHSLAYT

-58 VGLSLHGELQ
+58 VGLTLHGELQ
-68 AVKTVK
+68 AVKTIK

-80 SNNPKLGDF
+80 SNSLKLGDF

-94 IKGDDLNGYTAISID
+94 IKGDELNGYTAISVD
-109 ATQADDNYYQKLFTD
+109 ATQADDNNYRKLFTD

-137 KVVKNN
+137 KLVTKNE
-143 GKENNEMEDF
+143 KEDNEMEDF
-153 IKTPKLTGSHI
+153 IKAPNLNGEHLKLT
-164 KTIRDMLNLKQTV
+164 RNMLGLKIV
-177 FAEKIGISRALLAL
+177 ELAEK
-191 VETGSKSIT
+191 TGLSKSTVARLENDEQNIT
-200 DEFIEKMYTAFPDLK
+200 NEILGKYFNAYPDLK

-225 TITFSDMNGEQV
+225 TITFADMTGEQV
-237 IKDVMRLKSE
+237 INDVMRLKPE

-285 QDVQKVGAT
+285 QDVQKIGAT

-319 FVRAKRF
+319 FVQAKRF

-359 SKSRSFAIHGNNQ
+359 SKSRAFAIHGNNQ

-400 ETSIKNRV
+400 QTSIKNRV

-427 DNLVEYSVSILYTY
+427 DNLVEYTASILYTY
-441 LWFVDEPI
+441 LWFLDELI
-449 DDEELKGN
+449 DEEELKGT

-487 EPKEQSVDTILSWIM
+487 EPKEQSVDSILSWIM

-525 DKANLSPEQEKL
+525 DKANLSPEQAKL

-546 TNSKANLEHGNL
+546 TNSKANLENGNL
-558 NFDKQQRKYVEETE
+558 NFDKSKRKYDEVTA

>member
-1 MKIENEVTK
+1 
-10 KWKMLPEFIE
+10 ML
-20 NVKGTAM
+20 KGVAM

-38 ATFLGTTQHTLAYT
+38 ATFLGTTQHSLAYT

-68 AVKTVK
+68 AVKTIK

-80 SNNPKLGDF
+80 SNSLKLGDF
-89 IELGT
+89 IELGI
-94 IKGDDLNGYTAISID
+94 IKGDELNGYTAISTD
-109 ATQADDNYYQKLFTD
+109 ATQADDNNYRKLFTD
-124 LESLKNVGKYQLL
+124 LERLKNVGKYQLL
-137 KVVKNN
+137 KLVTNDDE
-143 GKENNEMEDF
+143 KEDIAMEDF
-153 IKTPKLTGSHI
+153 IKVPKLNGLHI
-164 KTIRDMLNLKQTV
+164 KTIR
-177 FAEKIGISRALLAL
+177 ELLGFNQL
-191 VETGSKSIT
+191 TFSKKMGVSNTLLSLIESDNKPIT
-200 DEFIEKMYTAFPDLK
+200 DDFVEKMYTTFPDLK

-225 TITFSDMNGEQV
+225 TITFSDMTGEQV
-237 IKDVMRLKSE
+237 INDVMRLKSE

-285 QDVQKVGAT
+285 QDVQKIGAT

-319 FVRAKRF
+319 FVQAKRF

-427 DNLVEYSVSILYTY
+427 DNLVEYSASILYTY

-449 DDEELKGN
+449 DEEELKGT

-487 EPKEQSVDTILSWIM
+487 EPKEQSVDSILSWIM

-558 NFDKQQRKYVEETE
+558 NFDKQQRKYVEETA

>member
-1 MKIENEVTK
+1 
-10 KWKMLPEFIE
+10 
-20 NVKGTAM
+20 M

-38 ATFLGTTQHTLAYT
+38 ATFLGTTQHSLAYT

-68 AVKTVK
+68 TVKTVK

-80 SNNPKLGDF
+80 SNNLKLGDF
-89 IELGT
+89 IELGI
-94 IKGDDLNGYTAISID
+94 IKGDELNGYTAISID
-109 ATQADDNYYQKLFTD
+109 AIQADDNNYRKLFTG

-137 KVVKNN
+137 KLVKNDE
-143 GKENNEMEDF
+143 KEDNAMEDF
-153 IKTPKLTGSHI
+153 IKAPKLQGSHI
-164 KTIRDMLNLKQTV
+164 KTIRNMLNLKQTE
-177 FAEKIGISRALLAL
+177 FAEKIGVSGSLLSYI
-191 VETGSKSIT
+191 EIGSKPIT
-200 DEFIEKMYTAFPDLK
+200 DEFVEKMYTAFPDLK
-215 NALDLQFDWV
+215 NALDLKFDWV
-225 TITFSDMNGEQV
+225 NITFSDMTGEQV
-237 IKDVMRLKSE
+237 INDVMRLKPE

-274 DFEPTKDVDTN
+274 DFEPTTDEHG
-285 QDVQKVGAT
+285 QDEQKTGTT

-352 TQQNRFW
+352 TRKHQFW
-359 SKSRSFAIHGNNQ
+359 GKSRSFAIHGNSEA
-372 DGWTANFG
+372 GWTANFG

-400 ETSIKNRV
+400 ETSVKNRV
-408 ELELHADRAEQVIS
+408 ELELRSERAEQVIS

-427 DNLVEYSVSILYTY
+427 DNLVEYTASILYTY
-441 LWFVDEPI
+441 LWFVNEPI
-449 DDEELKGN
+449 DEEELKGT
-457 HVRERYIDTLKP
+457 HVRERYIESLKP

-487 EPKEQSVDTILSWIM
+487 EPKEQSIDSILSWIM

-558 NFDKQQRKYVEETE
+558 NLDKQQRKYVEETE

>member
-1 MKIENEVTK
+1 
-10 KWKMLPEFIE
+10 
-20 NVKGTAM
+20 M

-38 ATFLGTTQHTLAYT
+38 ATFLGTTQHSLAYT

-68 AVKTVK
+68 AVKIIK

-80 SNNPKLGDF
+80 SNNLKLGDF

-94 IKGDDLNGYTAISID
+94 IKGDELNGYTAISID
-109 ATQADDNYYQKLFTD
+109 AIQADDNNYRKLFTG

-137 KVVKNN
+137 KLVKNDE
-143 GKENNEMEDF
+143 KEDNAMEDF
-153 IKTPKLTGSHI
+153 IKAPKLQGSHI
-164 KTIRDMLNLKQTV
+164 KTIRNMLNLKQTE
-177 FAEKIGISRALLAL
+177 FAEKIGVSGSLLSYI
-191 VETGSKSIT
+191 EIGSKPIT
-200 DEFIEKMYTAFPDLK
+200 DEFVEKMYTAFPDLK

-225 TITFSDMNGEQV
+225 NITFSDMTGEQV
-237 IKDVMRLKSE
+237 INDVMRLKPE

-274 DFEPTKDVDTN
+274 DFEPTTDEHG
-285 QDVQKVGAT
+285 QDEQKTGTT

-307 ALLEQGLTWKKF
+307 ALLEQGLTWEKF

-352 TQQNRFW
+352 TRKHQFW
-359 SKSRSFAIHGNNQ
+359 GKSRSFAIHGNSEA
-372 DGWTANFG
+372 GWTANFG

-400 ETSIKNRV
+400 ETSVKNRV
-408 ELELHADRAEQVIS
+408 ELELRSERAEQVIS

-427 DNLVEYSVSILYTY
+427 DNLVEYTASILYTY
-441 LWFVDEPI
+441 LWFVNEPI
-449 DDEELKGN
+449 DEEELK
-457 HVRERYIDTLKP
+457 
-469 MPAWSLLTSL
+469 
-479 GQSMKFVR
+479 
-487 EPKEQSVDTILSWIM
+487 
-502 KYVVPSLEVLK
+502 VL
-513 KTGHW
+513 
-518 HEVIEAM
+518 V
-525 DKANLSPEQEKL
+525 
-537 IKANLVNAI
+537 
-546 TNSKANLEHGNL
+546 
-558 NFDKQQRKYVEETE
+558 Y
-572 EFEKKANL
+572 
-580 PF
+580 

>member
-1 MKIENEVTK
+1 
-10 KWKMLPEFIE
+10 
-20 NVKGTAM
+20 M

-38 ATFLGTTQHTLAYT
+38 ATFLGTTQHSLAYT

-68 AVKTVK
+68 TVKTVK
-74 VNGNQL
+74 VNGHQL
-80 SNNPKLGDF
+80 SNNLKLGDF
-89 IELGT
+89 IELGI
-94 IKGDDLNGYTAISID
+94 IKGDELNGYTAISID
-109 ATQADDNYYQKLFTD
+109 AIQADDNNYRKLFTG

-137 KVVKNN
+137 KLVKNDE
-143 GKENNEMEDF
+143 KEDNTMEDF
-153 IKTPKLTGSHI
+153 IKAPKLQGSHI
-164 KTIRDMLNLKQTV
+164 KTIRNMLNLKQTE
-177 FAEKIGISRALLAL
+177 FAEKIGVSGSLLSYI
-191 VETGSKSIT
+191 EIGSKPIT
-200 DEFIEKMYTAFPDLK
+200 DEFVKKMYTAFPDLK

-225 TITFSDMNGEQV
+225 TITFSDMTGEQV
-237 IKDVMRLKSE
+237 INDVMRLKSE

-285 QDVQKVGAT
+285 QEVQKIGAT

-319 FVRAKRF
+319 FVQAKRF
-326 KGTFSRLDIAI
+326 KGTFSRLDIAL

-427 DNLVEYSVSILYTY
+427 DNLVEYSVSILYTH

-449 DDEELKGN
+449 DEEELKGT
-457 HVRERYIDTLKP
+457 HVRERYIDSLKT

-487 EPKEQSVDTILSWIM
+487 EPKEQSVDSILSWIM

-558 NFDKQQRKYVEETE
+558 NFDKQQRKYVEETA

>member
-1 MKIENEVTK
+1 
-10 KWKMLPEFIE
+10 ML
-20 NVKGTAM
+20 KGVAM

-38 ATFLGTTQHTLAYT
+38 ATFLGTTQHSLAYT

-68 AVKTVK
+68 AVKTIK

-80 SNNPKLGDF
+80 SNSLKLGDF
-89 IELGT
+89 IELGI
-94 IKGDDLNGYTAISID
+94 IKGDELNGYTAISTD
-109 ATQADDNYYQKLFTD
+109 ATQADDNNYRKLFTG

-137 KVVKNN
+137 KLVTNDDE
-143 GKENNEMEDF
+143 KEDIAMEDF
-153 IKTPKLTGSHI
+153 IKVPKLNGLHI
-164 KTIRDMLNLKQTV
+164 KTIR
-177 FAEKIGISRALLAL
+177 ELLGFNQL
-191 VETGSKSIT
+191 TFSKKMGVSNTLLSLIESDNKPIT
-200 DEFIEKMYTAFPDLK
+200 DDFVEKMYTTFPDLK

-225 TITFSDMNGEQV
+225 TITFSDMTGEQV
-237 IKDVMRLKSE
+237 INDVMRLKSE

-285 QDVQKVGAT
+285 QDVQKIGAT

-319 FVRAKRF
+319 FVQAKRF

-408 ELELHADRAEQVIS
+408 ELELHANRAEQVIS

-427 DNLVEYSVSILYTY
+427 DNLVEYSLSILYTY

-449 DDEELKGN
+449 DEEELKGT

-487 EPKEQSVDTILSWIM
+487 EPKEQSVDSILSWIM

-558 NFDKQQRKYVEETE
+558 NFDKQQRKYVEETA

>member
-1 MKIENEVTK
+1 
-10 KWKMLPEFIE
+10 
-20 NVKGTAM
+20 M

-38 ATFLGTTQHTLAYT
+38 ATFLGTTQHSLAYT

-68 AVKTVK
+68 TVKTVK

-80 SNNPKLGDF
+80 SDNLKLGDF

-94 IKGDDLNGYTAISID
+94 IKGDELNGYTAISID
-109 ATQADDNYYQKLFTD
+109 ATQADDNNYRKLFID

-137 KVVKNN
+137 KLVKNVE
-143 GKENNEMEDF
+143 KEDNAMEDF
-153 IKTPKLTGSHI
+153 IKAPKLQGSHI
-164 KTIRDMLNLKQTV
+164 KTIRNMLNLKQTE
-177 FAEKIGISRALLAL
+177 FAEKIGVSGSLLSYI
-191 VETGSKSIT
+191 EIGSKPIT
-200 DEFIEKMYTAFPDLK
+200 DEFVEKMYTAFPDLK

-225 TITFSDMNGEQV
+225 NITFADMTGEQV
-237 IKDVMRLKSE
+237 INDVMRLKPE

-274 DFEPTKDVDTN
+274 DFEPTTDEHG
-285 QDVQKVGAT
+285 QDEQKTGTT

-352 TQQNRFW
+352 TRKHQFW
-359 SKSRSFAIHGNNQ
+359 GKSRSFAIHGNS
-372 DGWTANFG
+372 DAGWTANFG

-400 ETSIKNRV
+400 ETSVKNRV
-408 ELELHADRAEQVIS
+408 ELELRSERAEQVIS

-427 DNLVEYSVSILYTY
+427 DNLFEYTASILYTY
-441 LWFVDEPI
+441 LWFVNEPI
-449 DDEELKGN
+449 DEEELKGT
-457 HVRERYIDTLKP
+457 HVRERYIESLKP

-487 EPKEQSVDTILSWIM
+487 EPKEQSVDSILSWIM
-502 KYVVPSLEVLK
+502 QYIVPSLEVLK

-537 IKANLVNAI
+537 VKANLVNAI

-558 NFDKQQRKYVEETE
+558 NFDKAKRKYDEETA

>member
-1 MKIENEVTK
+1 
-10 KWKMLPEFIE
+10 ML
-20 NVKGTAM
+20 KGVAM

-38 ATFLGTTQHTLAYT
+38 ATFLGTTQHSLAYT

-68 AVKTVK
+68 AVKTIK

-80 SNNPKLGDF
+80 SNSLKLGDF
-89 IELGT
+89 IELGI
-94 IKGDDLNGYTAISID
+94 IKGDELNGYTAISTD
-109 ATQADDNYYQKLFTD
+109 ATQADDNNYRKLFTG

-137 KVVKNN
+137 KLVTNDDE
-143 GKENNEMEDF
+143 KEDIAMEDF
-153 IKTPKLTGSHI
+153 IKVPKLNGLHI
-164 KTIRDMLNLKQTV
+164 KTIR
-177 FAEKIGISRALLAL
+177 ELLGFNQL
-191 VETGSKSIT
+191 TFSKKMGVSNTLLSLIESDNKPIT
-200 DEFIEKMYTAFPDLK
+200 DDFVEKMYTTFPDLK

-225 TITFSDMNGEQV
+225 TITFSDMTGEQV
-237 IKDVMRLKSE
+237 INDVMRLKSE

-285 QDVQKVGAT
+285 QDVQKIGAT

-319 FVRAKRF
+319 FVQAKRF

-352 TQQNRFW
+352 IQKNRFW

-427 DNLVEYSVSILYTY
+427 DNLVEYSASILYTY

-449 DDEELKGN
+449 DEEELKGT

-469 MPAWSLLTSL
+469 MAAWSLLTSL

-487 EPKEQSVDTILSWIM
+487 EPKEQSVDSILSWIM

-558 NFDKQQRKYVEETE
+558 NFDKQQRKYVEETA
-572 EFEKKANL
+572 EFEKKVNL

>member
-1 MKIENEVTK
+1 
-10 KWKMLPEFIE
+10 
-20 NVKGTAM
+20 M

-38 ATFLGTTQHTLAYT
+38 ATFLGTTQHSLAYT

-68 AVKTVK
+68 AVKTIK

-80 SNNPKLGDF
+80 SNSLKLGDF

-94 IKGDDLNGYTAISID
+94 IKGDDLNGYTAISTYT
-109 ATQADDNYYQKLFTD
+109 TQADDNYYRKLFTD
-124 LESLKNVGKYQLL
+124 LERLRNVGKYQLL
-137 KVVKNN
+137 KLVTNDDE
-143 GKENNEMEDF
+143 KEDNAMEDF
-153 IKTPKLTGSHI
+153 IKAPKLNGSHI
-164 KTIRDMLNLKQTV
+164 KTIR
-177 FAEKIGISRALLAL
+177 ELLGFNQL
-191 VETGSKSIT
+191 TLSKKVGVSNTLLSLIESDNKPIT
-200 DEFIEKMYTAFPDLK
+200 DDFVEKMYTTFPDLK

-225 TITFSDMNGEQV
+225 TITFSDMTGEQV
-237 IKDVMRLKSE
+237 INDVMRLKSE

-285 QDVQKVGAT
+285 QDIQKVGAT

-319 FVRAKRF
+319 FVQAKRF
-326 KGTFSRLDIAI
+326 KGTFSRLDIAL

-408 ELELHADRAEQVIS
+408 ELELHANRAEQVIS

-427 DNLVEYSVSILYTY
+427 DNLVEYTASILYTY

-449 DDEELKGN
+449 DEEELKGT
-457 HVRERYIDTLKP
+457 HVRERYIDSLKT

-487 EPKEQSVDTILSWIM
+487 KPKEQSVDSILSWIM

-537 IKANLVNAI
+537 IMATTKNAI
-546 TNSKANLEHGNL
+546 TQASKQL
-558 NFDKQQRKYVEETE
+558 NIN
-572 EFEKKANL
+572 FEKPTKKYNEDDEQGKGA
-580 PF
+580 

>member
-1 MKIENEVTK
+1 
-10 KWKMLPEFIE
+10 
-20 NVKGTAM
+20 M

-38 ATFLGTTQHTLAYT
+38 ATFLGTTQHSLAYT

-68 AVKTVK
+68 AVKIIK

-80 SNNPKLGDF
+80 SNNLKLGDF

-109 ATQADDNYYQKLFTD
+109 AIQADDNNYRKLFTD

-137 KVVKNN
+137 KLVKNDE
-143 GKENNEMEDF
+143 KEDNAMEYF
-153 IKTPKLTGSHI
+153 IKAPKLQGSHI
-164 KTIRDMLNLKQTV
+164 KTIRNMLNLKQTE
-177 FAEKIGISRALLAL
+177 FAEKIGVSGSLLSYI
-191 VETGSKSIT
+191 EIGSKPIT
-200 DEFIEKMYTAFPDLK
+200 DEFVEKMYTAFPDLK

-225 TITFSDMNGEQV
+225 TITFSDMTGEQV
-237 IKDVMRLKSE
+237 INDVMRLKPE

-285 QDVQKVGAT
+285 QDIQKVGAT

-319 FVRAKRF
+319 FVQAKRF
-326 KGTFSRLDIAI
+326 KGTFSRLDIAL

-408 ELELHADRAEQVIS
+408 ELELHANRAEQVIS

-427 DNLVEYSVSILYTY
+427 DNLVEYSLSILYTY

-449 DDEELKGN
+449 DEEELKGT
-457 HVRERYIDTLKP
+457 HVRERYIESLKP

-487 EPKEQSVDTILSWIM
+487 EPKEQSVDSILSWIM

-558 NFDKQQRKYVEETE
+558 NFDKQQRKYVEETA

>member
-1 MKIENEVTK
+1 
-10 KWKMLPEFIE
+10 
-20 NVKGTAM
+20 M

-38 ATFLGTTQHTLAYT
+38 ATFLGTTQHSLAYT

-68 AVKTVK
+68 AVKIIK

-80 SNNPKLGDF
+80 SNNLKLGDF
-89 IELGT
+89 IELGI
-94 IKGDDLNGYTAISID
+94 IKGDELNGYTAISTD
-109 ATQADDNYYQKLFTD
+109 STQADDNNYRKLFTD

-137 KVVKNN
+137 KLVKNDE
-143 GKENNEMEDF
+143 KEDNAMEDF
-153 IKTPKLTGSHI
+153 IKAPKLQGSHI
-164 KTIRDMLNLKQTV
+164 KTIRNMLNLKQTE
-177 FAEKIGISRALLAL
+177 FAEKIGVSGSLLSYI
-191 VETGSKSIT
+191 EIGSKPIT
-200 DEFIEKMYTAFPDLK
+200 DEFVKKMYTAFPDLK

-225 TITFSDMNGEQV
+225 TITFSDMTGEQV
-237 IKDVMRLKSE
+237 INDVMRLKPE

-285 QDVQKVGAT
+285 QDVQKLGAT

-319 FVRAKRF
+319 FVQAKRF
-326 KGTFSRLDIAI
+326 KGTFSRLDIAL

-427 DNLVEYSVSILYTY
+427 DSLVEYSVSILYTY
-441 LWFVDEPI
+441 LWFVDELI
-449 DDEELKGN
+449 DEEELKGT

-487 EPKEQSVDTILSWIM
+487 EPKEQSVDSILSWIM

-546 TNSKANLEHGNL
+546 TNAKSVLHQGNI
-558 NFDKQQRKYVEETE
+558 NFDKEKEKYDEETA